1 MSYQYVGEQG
11 DFCLKNLEETIDIR
25 AVLQEV

>member
-11 DFCLKNLEETIDIR
+11 DFCLKNREETIDIR